1 MRQRYSGYRQKI
13 IQLMK
18 TNSEWKDY
26 KLIATGNG
34 EKLESFNGITLLRPD
49 PQVIWSAPFALDSY
63 KGLNG
68 VYRRSKTGGGS
79 WATVKKVPDFFYV
92 HWRGLTFKLKLMNF
106 KHTGIFPEQAVNW
119 ARMTDVI
126 RSGNREIRVLNLFG
140 YTGGATVA
148 CLAAGARVCHV
159 DAAKAMCDIA
169 KENCSLSGVDETKAR
184 FIVDDCIK
192 FVEKE
197 IRRGKKYDAIIMDPP
212 SYGRGPKGETWKI
225 EEGIFSLVS
234 LTKQLLS
241 DSPAFYLINSY
252 TTGLQPGAMKNILQI
267 VCGDIPHKEIDAD
280 EIGIEGE
287 DGVVLPCGCSAF
299 MEFGKKL

>member
-1 MRQRYSGYRQKI
+1 
-13 IQLMK
+13 MK

-34 EKLESFNGITLLRPD
+34 EKIERYNGVTLLRPD
-49 PQVIWSAPFALDSY
+49 PQVIWEPPYSLDEY

-68 VYRRSKTGGGS
+68 VYKRSKTGGGAWS
-79 WATVKKVPDFFYV
+79 ARTNIPDNFYV
-92 HWRGLTFKLKLMNF
+92 HWRNLTFKLKLMNF
-106 KHTGIFPEQAVNW
+106 KHIGIFPEQAVNW
-119 ARMTDVI
+119 ARMT
-126 RSGNREIRVLNLFG
+126 EIIKKRDDEVRVLNLFG

-159 DAAKAMCDIA
+159 DAAKAMCDTA
-169 KENCSLSGVDETKAR
+169 KENCSLSNVDLTKAR

-225 EEGIFSLVS
+225 EDGIFSLVK
-234 LTKQLLS
+234 LTKELLS
-241 DSPAFYLINSY
+241 DKPCFYLINSY
-252 TTGLQPGAMKNILQI
+252 TTGLQPGVMKNILEI
-267 VCGDIPHKEIDAD
+267 VCNDIPHKDTDAD
-280 EIGIEGE
+280 EIGIVGE
-287 DGVVLPCGCSAF
+287 DGITLPCGCSAF
-299 MEFGKKL
+299 MTF